1 MGARSKSATVIR
13 RFHRWIDEHV
23 SQPSDHTNG
32 IPACPF
38 AKGAWTYGTALVHM
52 SNTLSLVDF
61 IKSTEPTDGLSHVVF
76 VPIEHISLD
85 EFQLWIG
92 EQNQHTFGWWTMGY
106 HPESK
111 DNAPVWDAYDEDD
124 HVLVLVQNLDELV
137 AASGQLAAKGYYKN
151 SEPWQ
156 IEDIVNRQE
165 AFNDWLKIEARLSE
179 ESKEIQ

>member
-1 MGARSKSATVIR
+1 
-13 RFHRWIDEHV
+13 
-23 SQPSDHTNG
+23 
-32 IPACPF
+32 
-38 AKGAWTYGTALVHM
+38 
-52 SNTLSLVDF
+52 
-61 IKSTEPTDGLSHVVF
+61 
-76 VPIEHISLD
+76 
-85 EFQLWIG
+85 
-92 EQNQHTFGWWTMGY
+92 

-111 DNAPVWDAYDEDD
+111 DNAPVWEAYDEDD